1 MSGRSRGAWLAVPLS
16 LWLLVF
22 LAAPLAVV
30 FAYSFFRRGAY
41 GQVEVS
47 FQLGN
52 YARVFDPLYL
62 GIFWKSAQMAVSVTA
77 AVFVLGLPL
86 ALALAR
92 APARWRTPLMTLL
105 MTPFLSNFVVRA
117 YAIKVLLGIEGPVAA
132 LAGGVSYSDSAGAVW
147 LGMLTNYLPFM
158 VLPLYVALERFD
170 FTLVEAAK
178 DLGASDRLALW
189 RVILP
194 GIRVG
199 IVSGALLVFVPALG
213 EFLIPDLLGGARTML
228 LGNLV
233 TEQFLKARDWPFGAA
248 LVMLLVVTMTF
259 CFMGQKRLERA
270 EASRG

>member
-1 MSGRSRGAWLAVPLS
+1 MSSRARGAWLAVPLFS
-16 LWLLVF
+16 WLLVF

-30 FAYSFFRRGAY
+30 FAYSFFRRGPY
-41 GQVEVS
+41 GQVEVD

-77 AVFVLGLPL
+77 ATFALGLPL
-86 ALALAR
+86 AMALAR

-117 YAIKVLLGIEGPVAA
+117 YAIKVLLGIEGPIAA
-132 LAGGVSYSDSAGAVW
+132 LAGGVGYSDSAGAVW

-158 VLPLYVALERFD
+158 VLPLYVALARFD

-248 LVMLLVVTMTF
+248 LVMLLVVTMTI
-259 CFMGQKRLERA
+259 CFIGQKRLEQA